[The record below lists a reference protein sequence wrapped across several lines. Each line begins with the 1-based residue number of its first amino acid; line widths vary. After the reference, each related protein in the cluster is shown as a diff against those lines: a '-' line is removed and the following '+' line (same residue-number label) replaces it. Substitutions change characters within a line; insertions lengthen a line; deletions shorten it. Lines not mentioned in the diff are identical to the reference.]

1 MTQNR
6 VQIVILCEDLQQ
18 QVFAYHF
25 LKKRGFNIYPKNLTI
40 RTSPKGKGAGEQ
52 FVRNH
57 YAAEVK
63 EYRRKNYRSGMLVVL
78 IDADTVSVKATLKDL
93 DNALIENSQE
103 LRKPDEKIAIF
114 VPKRNIETWIH
125 YLRTGEVV
133 EEEAEKSKYPK
144 FPKNEAICKVGVEQ
158 LANQCSQGSLDENVP
173 PSLQAAC
180 EELQRLLPLLNNL

>member
-1 MTQNR
+1 M
-6 VQIVILCEDLQQ
+6 QIKCVT
-18 QVFAYHF
+18 A
-25 LKKRGFNIYPKNLTI
+25 
-40 RTSPKGKGAGEQ
+40 
-52 FVRNH
+52 

-78 IDADTVSVKATLKDL
+78 IDADTATVKAILKEL

-144 FPKNEAICKVGVEQ
+144 FPKNEAICKPGVEQ
-158 LANQCSQGSLDENVP
+158 LANQCSQGSLDENAP

-180 EELQRLLPLLNNL
+180 EELQRILPLLE